1 MSTDQNGFKKP
12 MSLGSKARSFIPM
25 TPRSIKSNHDS
36 RNDFAKQ
43 VADQTGRGQDGQPL
57 QKKFRSSARPK
68 GTRLATGYVD
78 RAKERLQEQE
88 DEGEDKQTRL
98 KRLEEMLKQEKIDQD
113 TFEKLREEL
122 GVGGDIASTHLV
134 KGLDFKLLDRVRR
147 GEDVSKAADTADEP
161 PAAEEDVDVEDE
173 LERALEKDVA
183 ALARSTSQALVDDED
198 AVSAKTLEPEG
209 QTATLTRDEILRR
222 LRENRKNPALSTT
235 AEPLLEAPQTTLD
248 HSKFRKLES
257 AKKPNKHKYTETVNG
272 RRREVLVITG
282 KDGTMKRKTRWLDP
296 EPDPSSA
303 KTQEEQRWGSDLPA
317 ELLARQQASAEE
329 ADKQDHQEEDED
341 IFGGVTDYDPLA
353 GLNSDDEVEAGETK
367 ENDEGPVEETP
378 GDEAASR
385 SVKPLKSTSQSRN
398 YFATSTADGTEESSK
413 APAHDPSII
422 AAIKRAAQIRKQE
435 EAEGTDSTP
444 QEGSGTAAKPLEESE
459 RSRALLKKLQQQS
472 RQDDMDLDMGFGGD
486 TRYDDDEGD
495 GKQKLSEWKGAD
507 AYGEDNDEDG
517 VTKGEGSKRKRGGKK
532 KKGDKNS
539 YADVMSV
546 IEGRKKG

>member
-1 MSTDQNGFKKP
+1 
-12 MSLGSKARSFIPM
+12 M

-43 VADQTGRGQDGQPL
+43 VADQTGQRGQDGQPAR
-57 QKKFRSSARPK
+57 KKFRSSAAPK

-78 RAKERLQEQE
+78 RAKERLLEQE

-98 KRLEEMLKQEKIDQD
+98 KRLEEMLKEEKIDQD

-122 GVGGDIASTHLV
+122 GVGGDISSTHLV
-134 KGLDFKLLDRVRR
+134 KGLDFKLLERVRR
-147 GEDVSKAADTADEP
+147 GEDVNKAADADADTTEASP
-161 PAAEEDVDVEDE
+161 VAEDDADVEGE

-183 ALARSTSQALVDDED
+183 ASARSTSQGLVDDED
-198 AVSAKTLEPEG
+198 VASSQTLDPAGE
-209 QTATLTRDEILRR
+209 TATLSRDEILRR
-222 LRENRKNPALSTT
+222 LRENRKNPGISTT
-235 AEPLLEAPQTTLD
+235 AEPLPEAPQVALD

-272 RRREVLVITG
+272 RRREVLVITA
-282 KDGTMKRKTRWLDP
+282 KDGTTKRKTRWLDP

-303 KTQEEQRWGSDLPA
+303 KKHEEERWGGDLPA
-317 ELLARQQASAEE
+317 ELLARQQASIEE
-329 ADKQDHQEEDED
+329 AAKHDKDEDDDD

-353 GLNSDDEVEAGETK
+353 GLNSDEEEEQEAGEIMKHDQEPAKAT
-367 ENDEGPVEETP
+367 VEE
-378 GDEAASR
+378 EATAR
-385 SVKPLKSTSQSRN
+385 SAKPLKSTSQPRN
-398 YFATSTADGTEESSK
+398 YFTTGTADVTEETSK
-413 APAHDPSII
+413 APAHDPTII

-435 EAEGTDSTP
+435 EEGAEGADSTP
-444 QEGSGTAAKPLEESE
+444 QEGSGTAAKPASEESE

-472 RQDDMDLDMGFGGD
+472 RQDDIDLDMGFGGD
-486 TRYDDDEGD
+486 TRYDDDEGGD

-507 AYGEDNDEDG
+507 AYGEDDDEDG
-517 VTKGEGSKRKRGGKK
+517 GNKGEAAKRKRGGKK

-539 YADVMSV
+539 YADLMSV